1 VPYEETQAGYERE
14 NPEWDVNTFDEL
26 PHRFRQAPQGIF
38 NGIKRYRTEPCS
50 VLDIGCYRGFLLK
63 YFQSHGWTDVFGIE
77 PSKSA
82 SAFARARLG
91 LDVFNGYLEDYLA
104 DESWRRFDVV
114 VVAQVIEHTPNPADF
129 IEAVKQVMT
138 TDAIL
143 VLELPYFSG
152 PNVWG
157 KATASRLQ
165 LGKSAWNF
173 LSFPKHIYNFTPR
186 AMKILLQQRGFEV
199 LEWSVRSKIREKDGS
214 FMKKVR
220 HIKGKLRWG
229 STMQFIA
236 QVGESASSGS

>member
-1 VPYEETQAGYERE
+1 MPYEETQVGYERQ

-104 DESWRRFDVV
+104 DES
-114 VVAQVIEHTPNPADF
+114 
-129 IEAVKQVMT
+129 
-138 TDAIL
+138 
-143 VLELPYFSG
+143 
-152 PNVWG
+152 
-157 KATASRLQ
+157 
-165 LGKSAWNF
+165 
-173 LSFPKHIYNFTPR
+173 
-186 AMKILLQQRGFEV
+186 
-199 LEWSVRSKIREKDGS
+199 
-214 FMKKVR
+214 
-220 HIKGKLRWG
+220 
-229 STMQFIA
+229 
-236 QVGESASSGS
+236 